1 MMKQVDTMFGS
12 GISMG
17 SIMESVGNIGGTDTE
32 YNDILN
38 SLAPEDDP
46 WTQDEE
52 VNEDDLPEEEEEL
65 VFEAEKAAESTL
77 EETIMSQVDQ
87 AITKEDQK

>member
-38 SLAPEDDP
+38 SLEPEDDP

-52 VNEDDLPEEEEEL
+52 VNEEDLPEEEEEL
-65 VFEAEKAAESTL
+65 VIEAEESTL
-77 EETIMSQVDQ
+77 EEIIMSQVD
-87 AITKEDQK
+87 

>member
-32 YNDILN
+32 YNDILT
-38 SLAPEDDP
+38 SLEPEDDP

-52 VNEDDLPEEEEEL
+52 VNEEDLPEEEEEL
-65 VFEAEKAAESTL
+65 VIEAEESTL
-77 EETIMSQVDQ
+77 EEIIMSQVD
-87 AITKEDQK
+87 